1 MKATKTPTMKL
12 EVKHDN
18 DLLRSN
24 GIYMAG
30 TDNRI
35 VYVDD
40 LFDQMPVIVK
50 RYLLLHEEGHII
62 AEHPHKRTLS
72 QELEA
77 DKYAMKK
84 MGKSI
89 TFKVLRYL
97 IKVFMNIDWTVSA
110 AFMVRLADLGYRKAK
125 TMYIIAPNGLKFD
138 VSTISRY
145 L

>member
-30 TDNRI
+30 TDNRT

-50 RYLLLHEEGHII
+50 KYLLLHEEGHII

-77 DKYAMKK
+77 DRYAMKK
-84 MGKSI
+84 LGKII

-110 AFMVRLADLGYRKAK
+110 AIMTRLADLGYRKAK
-125 TMYIIAPNGLKFD
+125 TMTIIAPNGLRFD
-138 VSTISRY
+138 VNTIRRY